1 MANRLT
7 MDIITK
13 IISEKKLFWISFAI
27 IGYFCLL
34 YLNAY
39 FAKSDLVFIGWI
51 QELLTIPFILFQHAV
66 YRNCCDQCRCQRYK
80 IYRCQLLQC
89 KAHCGSLPSKIRK
102 HFSDPEA
109 SLLHSVR
116 TEKHKANTNY
126 QKCIDMLKKAL
137 ELSLIHI

>member
-51 QELLTIPFILFQHAV
+51 QELLTIPFILFQFILLIISILYCIKDTFRVNRYSFGSFFILLTNNLFVICSPLIPQH
-66 YRNCCDQCRCQRYK
+66 YYK
-80 IYRCQLLQC
+80 IFFLSTWATKSCSGFC
-89 KAHCGSLPSKIRK
+89 H
-102 HFSDPEA
+102 
-109 SLLHSVR
+109 VR
-116 TEKHKANTNY
+116 GFT
-126 QKCIDMLKKAL
+126 
-137 ELSLIHI
+137 

>member
-51 QELLTIPFILFQHAV
+51 QGKPPIKYP
-66 YRNCCDQCRCQRYK
+66 YK
-80 IYRCQLLQC
+80 
-89 KAHCGSLPSKIRK
+89 KESL
-102 HFSDPEA
+102 
-109 SLLHSVR
+109 
-116 TEKHKANTNY
+116 
-126 QKCIDMLKKAL
+126 
-137 ELSLIHI
+137 